1 MSVGYEEFR
10 REYVA
15 GGLSRDMLD
24 ACPIKQFEGWLEQA
38 VKAGLDDPTAM
49 SLGTIDSEGR
59 PWQRIVLL
67 KGVSQRGFVFYTNYG
82 SAKAQAMAEEPRV
95 SLLFPWN
102 VLDRQVIV
110 GGEAEKMSVAESAR
124 YFLTRPRESQLVA
137 WASQQSRT
145 ISTRALLEQEVLRLR
160 DKFGRGEI
168 PMPDFWG
175 GYRIVPQRIEFW
187 QGGEHRLHDRFR
199 YQRQNDD
206 SWTIDQLQP

>member
-1 MSVGYEEFR
+1 MGYEEFR

-15 GGLSRDMLD
+15 GGLTRDMLD
-24 ACPIKQFEGWLEQA
+24 TCPIKQFERWLQQA
-38 VKAGLDDPTAM
+38 VEAGLDDPTAM
-49 SLGTIDSEGR
+49 SLGTVDEEGL

-67 KGVSQRGFVFYTNYG
+67 KGVSSKGFVFYTNYR
-82 SAKAQAMAEEPRV
+82 SDKAAAMAAEPRV

-110 GGEAEKMSVAESAR
+110 GGHVEKMSVAESAR

-145 ISTRALLEQEVLRLR
+145 ITTRALLEKEVQRLR

-168 PMPDFWG
+168 PKPDFWG
-175 GYRIVPQRIEFW
+175 GYRVVPQRIEFW

-199 YQRQNDD
+199 YHREGET
-206 SWTIDQLQP
+206 WRIDQLQP